1 MRTAL
6 DEGSVIGRLRCVSL
20 PISCISSLCARDLR
34 RRCLEWAH
42 LRFTTQGSTRMV
54 TFFFAFV
61 TVAFFG
67 AIVLNVVEGVGSA
80 RAFG

>member
-1 MRTAL
+1 
-6 DEGSVIGRLRCVSL
+6 
-20 PISCISSLCARDLR
+20 
-34 RRCLEWAH
+34 
-42 LRFTTQGSTRMV
+42 MV

-67 AIVLNVVEGVGSA
+67 AIVMNVVEGVGSA